1 MDLSVT
7 MRSEDTHLSKKLS
20 YWLRHRPDAA
30 GLVLDAQGWADMGA
44 VVAALARTGTPA
56 GIDRLGT
63 VVGSNDKQRFELSP
77 DGKQI
82 RARQGH
88 SVTVA
93 LDWPSVAPPGLLF
106 HGTVGRNLDTILRE
120 GLRPMQRHHVH
131 LSPDAETARRVGA
144 RRGIPVIV
152 RVKARDLHAIG
163 VPFFLTTNNVWLVEA
178 VPPQF
183 IDASDTLPGRERAL

>member
-7 MRSEDTHLSKKLS
+7 MLSEDTRLSKTLS
-20 YWLRHRPDAA
+20 YWLRHRPNAA
-30 GLVLDAQGWADMGA
+30 GLVLDAQGWADVGA

-56 GIDRLGT
+56 GIDRLCT
-63 VVGSNDKQRFELSP
+63 IVARNDKQRFELSP
-77 DGKQI
+77 DGKRI

-88 SVTVA
+88 SVAVA